1 MKLIQVETGQRF
13 MTPKKKNN
21 TSNHT
26 NQSLSVHV
34 SLTGLSFLITSEA
47 SSEALHFSE
56 IHFITPATPEELLLE
71 IEKAFTK
78 TVELQANFDKVNV
91 VYATDLYTLVPN
103 SLFDE
108 NKASEYLK
116 FNAKILANDF
126 IASDRVKNHQMVVVY
141 VPFVNINN
149 FFFDRFGSFNY
160 YHAVT
165 ILLEKILHIEKH
177 GMNPKMYINVNK
189 EHVDCMIVDGSSL
202 QLCNTYDF
210 KTAEDFIY
218 YILFAFE
225 QLKLN
230 PETTK
235 TIVMGDISFEDD
247 TYAMLYTYIR
257 HISLFEDITR
267 ISIHSEANHQHIILK
282 SMA

>member
-1 MKLIQVETGQRF
+1 

-21 TSNHT
+21 TIHHT

-47 SSEALHFSE
+47 TSETLHFSE
-56 IHFITPATPEELLLE
+56 INFITPATPEELLLE
-71 IEKAFTK
+71 IEKALTSK
-78 TVELQANFDKVNV
+78 EDLQTNFENINV
-91 VYATDLYTLVPN
+91 VYATDLYTIVPE

-126 IASDRVKNHQMVVVY
+126 IASDVVKDHPMVVVY
-141 VPFVNINN
+141 VPFININN
-149 FFFDRFGSFNY
+149 FFFDRFGSFTY

-165 ILLEKILHIEKH
+165 ILLEKILHSEEQGI
-177 GMNPKMYINVNK
+177 NPKMYINVNK
-189 EHVDCMIVDGSSL
+189 EHVDCIIVDGNSL
-202 QLCNTYDF
+202 QLCNTYNF
-210 KTAEDFIY
+210 KTPEDFIY

-230 PETTK
+230 PETTQ
-235 TIVMGDISFEDD
+235 TIVMGAINFEDD

-257 HISLFEDITR
+257 HISLFEDATG
-267 ISIHSEANHQHIILK
+267 ISIDSEANHQHIILK
-282 SMA
+282 SLASCE